1 MLKDGI
7 NKENYESPR
16 FDFEEMQLTEK
27 VADPCWSYAY
37 AWYDADKDG
46 KIDVQ
51 EGEKVELSQL
61 GLGASG
67 CQGDGAREALQDY
80 FFDKFGVKLSK
91 NDVSTNTQSKLVS
104 KLNS

>member
-1 MLKDGI
+1 MLKDGM

-27 VADPCWSYAY
+27 VADTCWGYAY

-51 EGEKVELSQL
+51 DGEKVELSQL
-61 GLGASG
+61 GLGDNG
-67 CQGDGAREALQDY
+67 CQGEAAKEALKAY
-80 FFDKFGVKLSK
+80 FFDKFGVKLSDK
-91 NDVSTNTQSKLVS
+91 DVSTNTKSTLVLGS
-104 KLNS
+104 NS

>member
-27 VADPCWSYAY
+27 VADTCWGYAY

-51 EGEKVELSQL
+51 DGEKVELSDL

-67 CQGDGAREALQDY
+67 CQGDSAREALQAY
-80 FFDKFGVKLSK
+80 FKGKFGVNLSK
-91 NDVSTNTQSKLVS
+91 NDVSTNTHSTLVR

>member
-1 MLKDGI
+1 M

-27 VADPCWSYAY
+27 VADTCWGYAY

-51 EGEKVELSQL
+51 DGEKVELSKL

-67 CQGDGAREALQDY
+67 CQGEAAREALKAY
-80 FFDKFGVKLSK
+80 FFDKFDVKLSD
-91 NDVSTNTQSKLVS
+91 NAVSTNTKSPLVIGS
-104 KLNS
+104 NS

>member
-27 VADPCWSYAY
+27 VADTCWGYAY
-37 AWYDADKDG
+37 AWYDADGDQV
-46 KIDVQ
+46 IDVQ
-51 EGEKVELSQL
+51 DGEKVELSKL

-67 CQGDGAREALQDY
+67 CQGEAAREALETY
-80 FFDKFGVKLSK
+80 FKDRFGVNLT
-91 NDVSTNTQSKLVS
+91 DDAVSTNTKSKLVLGS
-104 KLNS
+104 NS

>member
-1 MLKDGI
+1 MLKDGM

-27 VADPCWSYAY
+27 VADTCWGYAY

-67 CQGDGAREALQDY
+67 CQGKAAREALKAY
-80 FFDKFGVKLSK
+80 FFDKFGVKLSN
-91 NDVSTNTQSKLVS
+91 NDVSTNTKSPLVIGS
-104 KLNS
+104 NS